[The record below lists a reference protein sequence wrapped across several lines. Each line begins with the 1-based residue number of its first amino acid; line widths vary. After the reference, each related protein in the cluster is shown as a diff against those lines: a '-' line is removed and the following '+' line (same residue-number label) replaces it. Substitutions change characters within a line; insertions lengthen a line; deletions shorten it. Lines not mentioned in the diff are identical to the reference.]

1 MRESAVPGGGS
12 LEAYFRKVQ
21 ERVLVQRD
29 IICSLIKDPRIIG
42 DYYEA
47 IVRDW
52 VREMVSSAFVVARG
66 VVLAPDG
73 RASKECDIIIYSA
86 AEYGPLFVSG
96 DIVVVSP
103 ESVRA
108 VIQVKGTVS
117 QDNLGDAISSL
128 ASVNTL
134 RPGIW
139 KFIVGFK
146 TNVEYQN
153 LVSVCAESRIVN
165 GIFVF
170 SSFARDE
177 KEEIPLQLQKLVGI
191 LKSITAPGMYHKSD
205 AGRYV
210 ALEAKGRDS
219 FEGVPYPEEPGQS
232 PPPSQPIPYVPPPG

>member
-1 MRESAVPGGGS
+1 MD
-12 LEAYFRKVQ
+12 AYYRKVQ
-21 ERVLVQRD
+21 EKVLVQRD
-29 IICSLIKDPRIIG
+29 IICSLLKDPRIIG

-52 VREMVSSAFVVARG
+52 VREMISGAFAVGRG

-73 RASKECDIIIYSA
+73 RASRECDIIIYSA
-86 AEYGPLFVSG
+86 TEYGPLFVSG

-103 ESVRA
+103 EAVRA

-117 QDNLGDAISSL
+117 LDNMGDAVSSL
-128 ASVNTL
+128 SSVDVL

-146 TNVEYQN
+146 TNVAYQN
-153 LVSVCAESRIVN
+153 LVTLCADSSKVN

-170 SSFARDE
+170 ASSARDE
-177 KEEIPLQLQKLVGI
+177 KEDISLQLRKLAGI
-191 LKSITAPGMYHKSD
+191 IKSITAPGMYQKSD

-210 ALEAKGRDS
+210 ALEAKGHEHFD
-219 FEGVPYPEEPGQS
+219 GVPFPEDA
-232 PPPSQPIPYVPPPG
+232 